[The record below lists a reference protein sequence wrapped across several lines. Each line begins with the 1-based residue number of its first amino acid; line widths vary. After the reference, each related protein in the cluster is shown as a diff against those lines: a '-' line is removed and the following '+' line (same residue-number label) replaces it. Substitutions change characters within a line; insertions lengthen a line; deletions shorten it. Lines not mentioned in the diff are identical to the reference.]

1 MVGQAIGQVI
11 AFAAGVALSPTAVIG
26 VVLLLST
33 ARARSVGPAFMLG
46 WMLGL
51 ATVGTVALAAAS
63 GAEASEAG
71 APATWVSVLKIVLGM
86 LLLLVAVRQWRGR
99 HPGDGEAKLP
109 AWMQAI
115 DKFTW
120 PRAAGV
126 AVALAALNPKN
137 LLLTVSAAAAIAQT
151 GADTGAQAVA
161 LAVFVLLGSLG
172 VGVPLAIYFL
182 MGDRATTV
190 LGGLRGWMVRE
201 NATIVSVICV
211 IIGAKLIGDAI
222 TALAS

>member
-26 VVLLLST
+26 VVLLLAT

-51 ATVGTVALAAAS
+51 AIVGTVALAAAS

-99 HPGDGEAKLP
+99 HPGDGEAELP

-172 VGVPLAIYFL
+172 VGVPVAIYFL
-182 MGDRATTV
+182 MGDRASTV

-201 NATIVSVICV
+201 NATIVAVICV

-222 TALAS
+222 TGLAS

>member
-26 VVLLLST
+26 VVLLLAT

-51 ATVGTVALAAAS
+51 AIVGTVALAAAS
-63 GAEASEAG
+63 GAEASDAG

-99 HPGDGEAKLP
+99 HPGDGEAELP

-161 LAVFVLLGSLG
+161 LAVFVVLGSLG